1 MITLE
6 KVINEEMKKLSEWL
20 KLNRLALNI
29 SKTNFLIF
37 NTDRRKLSHNVTL
50 KLDKKA
56 ITEKQSI
63 KYLGVIVDRHLMW
76 KDHILTISK
85 KISRGIGIMYRL
97 RPYVSLDVLKSLY
110 YSLIYSHIAYAI
122 EVWGSAD
129 KSKLYPILTLQKKV
143 VRMMVFK
150 DNFPPIPGP
159 QFYVQLETLLWN
171 WWCTK

>member
-63 KYLGVIVDRHLMW
+63 KYLGVIVDHHLMW
-76 KDHILTISK
+76 KDHILTIS
-85 KISRGIGIMYRL
+85 
-97 RPYVSLDVLKSLY
+97 
-110 YSLIYSHIAYAI
+110 
-122 EVWGSAD
+122 
-129 KSKLYPILTLQKKV
+129 
-143 VRMMVFK
+143 
-150 DNFPPIPGP
+150 
-159 QFYVQLETLLWN
+159 
-171 WWCTK
+171 